1 MILMVQEY
9 DLNDHKMDI
18 QALGRL
24 DIALNYLW
32 TPVGSEVLTLNSE
45 RFSRP

>member
-1 MILMVQEY
+1 MILMSQEY
-9 DLNDHKMDI
+9 GLSDHKMDI
-18 QALGRL
+18 QAIGRL

-45 RFSRP
+45 RFRHP